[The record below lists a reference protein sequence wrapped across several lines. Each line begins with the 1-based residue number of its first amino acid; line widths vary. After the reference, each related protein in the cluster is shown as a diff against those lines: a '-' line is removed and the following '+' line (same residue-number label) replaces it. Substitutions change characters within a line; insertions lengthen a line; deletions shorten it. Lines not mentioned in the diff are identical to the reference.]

1 MLSWMFNRQKNTG
14 DAGLDDKATAKLR
27 DLAETV
33 RTVAPD
39 AFSADAGNAR
49 GRSIP
54 RKSSS
59 EEISEQSALEH
70 AARLST
76 EMAHA
81 DDDDDAPD
89 FDSDVRM
96 DVARRLRRHL
106 HDVSPSERLEMVEEF
121 VAAIANM
128 GECYRPQVINLIE
141 QELGHT
147 PYMTRQAASRLRQDI
162 QAIGRV
168 SIGEYIELLSDSD
181 FLDIMRGRGEFVQTA
196 AERAREEQE
205 AAARARLIEQKAE
218 KEKSSLLNRLL
229 SSDDAPRNVV
239 SMTPH
244 FAERKT
250 NAPTTSGNDLM
261 GGQSR
266 ISRQAQRRVAHF
278 IMASLFDTLV
288 EQGRMRTE
296 VARALRQSVRQR
308 IEKARFENRMPLY
321 AADSTMAMDVT
332 DDVMLDHEQE
342 VASNQKMTID
352 QYILDAVSRNEDA
365 LVVQSLAHYAQI
377 PVSAVSKI
385 LDSGSAR
392 AITALA
398 WRAGMTAPSSVVLQI
413 SNGIPEANI
422 ESPAAGGRY
431 AMAST
436 DMDWYIDF
444 FNDTK
449 PATARTR
456 VEKETVAPAV
466 NAKRNPGLNPNI
478 RPRTGRNS
486 GGLEGLVS
494 DKRLTKG
501 PKGD

>member
-27 DLAETV
+27 DLADTV
-33 RTVAPD
+33 RAVAPD
-39 AFSADAGNAR
+39 AFGTDASNAH

-54 RKSSS
+54 RKNSSS
-59 EEISEQSALEH
+59 EISNPSGLEH

-76 EMAHA
+76 ELAYA
-81 DDDDDAPD
+81 EDEDDDAPD

-106 HDVSPSERLEMVEEF
+106 NDVSPSERLEMVDEF

-128 GECYRPQVINLIE
+128 SDCFRPQVVTLIE

-168 SIGEYIELLSDSD
+168 SIGEYVELLSDSD

-196 AERAREEQE
+196 AERARAELE
-205 AAARARLIEQKAE
+205 AAANARLVEQQAE

-239 SMTPH
+239 AMAPH
-244 FAERKT
+244 FAERHLEKPK
-250 NAPTTSGNDLM
+250 APANDLL
-261 GGQSR
+261 GGQNR
-266 ISRQAQRRVAHF
+266 TSRQAQRRIAHF

-308 IEKARFENRMPLY
+308 IEKARFENRMPVH
-321 AADSTMAMDVT
+321 AMDDNASVDVT
-332 DDVMLDHEQE
+332 DDVMMDQE
-342 VASNQKMTID
+342 DEAASNQKMTID

-377 PVSAVSKI
+377 PINAVSKI

-413 SNGIPEANI
+413 SNGIPETNI
-422 ESPAAGGRY
+422 ESPAAGGRF
-431 AMAST
+431 AMSAA

-444 FNDTK
+444 FNDMK

-456 VEKETVAPAV
+456 VEKEDTTP
-466 NAKRNPGLNPNI
+466 KRTPNV
-478 RPRTGRNS
+478 RPRAGRNS

-494 DKRLTKG
+494 DKR
-501 PKGD
+501 PKGRKGD